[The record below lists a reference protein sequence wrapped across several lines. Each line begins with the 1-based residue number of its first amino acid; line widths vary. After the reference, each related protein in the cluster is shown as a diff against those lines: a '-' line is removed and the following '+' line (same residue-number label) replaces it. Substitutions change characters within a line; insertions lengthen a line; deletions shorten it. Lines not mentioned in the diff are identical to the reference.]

1 MSAHNNTK
9 DEDRAIAKNVRS
21 AMARINLDITE
32 LNVSCRGGYIE
43 LDGKVRGPRGEAGTV
58 NVRREFNHMI
68 TVARTVRGVKD
79 VQPGR
84 VAIYD

>member
-1 MSAHNNTK
+1 MSQINTK
-9 DEDRAIAKNVRS
+9 DEDRAIAKTVRS
-21 AMARINLDITE
+21 AINRINLDITE
-32 LNVSCRGGYIE
+32 MNVSCRGGYVE
-43 LDGKVRGPRGEAGTV
+43 FDGKIKGPRGEAGTI

-79 VQPGR
+79 VQAGR